1 MKKILSLVL
10 VFILI
15 FSVGC
20 SSDEKSDD
28 NNTNEEKESVKVDI
42 KNSDELYN
50 FVAGEII
57 DITRENFDDWEI
69 YYFDITEDGSDE
81 AILVS
86 TYGADWYE
94 KMEIVSVDNGK
105 FERIPS
111 NIYLGKY
118 NTTAEFKDGFLTVI
132 TKNGGTG
139 EQFETMDFF
148 VYNGTE
154 VVNVLSG
161 LLIHHGVGAQDTAYT
176 EEGII
181 DGSLLDFTYTLTKH
195 DELTNKDTVEVKAKY
210 TYDEANLSF
219 NVEPLEIKEEVNN
232 DSSKPEDDYTTNNNA
247 GTEESDFIKLSGLT
261 NEKVNRDQVKY
272 SNYYAVIVPMYS
284 GGNKS
289 ALTDVTEVIGS
300 PSQGNLGMEVSFAI
314 FGHLK
319 DIKITYYEGMDSEGE
334 TIEVGTLYNSN
345 VNVKVFIPSNDMSYI
360 RVSGDVPT
368 GEGYNYLQFN
378 IDDMRDSSDYD
389 VIMFD

>member
-1 MKKILSLVL
+1 MKKILGLVL

-20 SSDEKSDD
+20 SSDEKPDE

-57 DITRENFDDWEI
+57 DITRENFDAWEI
-69 YYFDITEDGSDE
+69 YYFDLTKDGSDE

-118 NTTAEFKDGFLTVI
+118 NTTAEFKDGFLTVV

-161 LLIHHGVGAQDTAYT
+161 LLIQHEVGSQDTAYT

-181 DGSLLDFTYTLTKH
+181 VGSLLDFTYTLTKH
-195 DELTNKDTVEVKAKY
+195 DEITNKDTVEVKAQY

-219 NVEPLEIKEEVNN
+219 NVEPLEIKKEVNN
-232 DSSKPEDDYTTNNNA
+232 DSSKPEDDSTTNSNA
-247 GTEESDFIKLSGLT
+247 ATEESDFIKLSGLT
-261 NEKVNRDQVKY
+261 NEKVNSDEVNY
-272 SNYYAVIVPMYS
+272 SNYYAVIVPMYN
-284 GGNKS
+284 GGNMS

-300 PSQGNLGMEVSFAI
+300 PTQGNLGMEVSFAI

-319 DIKITYYEGMDSEGE
+319 DIMITYYEGMDSVGE

-378 IDDMRDSSDYD
+378 IDDMRDPSDYD
-389 VIMFD
+389 VKMFD